1 MMRHL
6 LYCSL
11 VGMHLFSH
19 TEGAF
24 ASAKGAPGKEFQQ
37 LVAPAQN
44 GTPGLTGWYFGNSTL
59 AGKPIRQQQ
68 DAAPNFQWGKDAPAP
83 TIPADYFSV
92 RWEGF
97 LTAPTTGS
105 YSFAVRAGEQ
115 VRLWINGQKILDTWD
130 GQSLTESDIYV
141 NLAAGESTP
150 IKLEYHSEEGDAHV
164 QLQWTSPKQ
173 ARQAIPA
180 EAFSAEGF
188 VMAAAPAPAPA
199 VAQPK
204 VAVEAPKQTVARKS
218 GMRLPKGAVAAPA
231 VASMSGVYRLKAR
244 NDGQTLA
251 VAEQQATSK
260 VAADAAAPEWMIE
273 SAGNGY
279 YRVFVQGSNKALE
292 VLGNSSSNGAALDLW
307 PAYKSDNQLWLI
319 HEAEDGYYS
328 LVAKHSSKALT
339 AKETSEGG
347 LQQWRYNGGADQQ
360 WKLEPVVGAKVST
373 KATPL
378 VGNGDYKVHVYPNPS
393 NGISQLRYQLPGNM
407 PVGWVL
413 YDTRGVAVRS
423 SDARQLT
430 DGVHNQTLP
439 FLELPNGNY
448 QLHLT
453 VNGVTTTQPVMI
465 RHPKAEPQ
473 GEARVQTAEPM
484 QIVQMQASR

>member
-1 MMRHL
+1 MMRNL

-11 VGMHLFSH
+11 VGIHLLGYS
-19 TEGAF
+19 EGVQ
-24 ASAKGAPGKEFQQ
+24 ASAKVAPGKEFQQ
-37 LVAPAQN
+37 LVPASN

-68 DAAPNFQWGKDAPAP
+68 DAAPNFEWGKDAPAP
-83 TIPADYFSV
+83 TIPADYFSI

-97 LTAPTTGS
+97 LTAPTSGS

-115 VRLWINGQKILDTWD
+115 VRLWVNGQKILDTWD

-141 NLAAGESTP
+141 NLAANESTP

-164 QLQWTSPKQ
+164 QLQWTAPGK
-173 ARQAIPA
+173 ARLPIPA

-188 VMAAAPAPAPA
+188 VMAAAPAPA
-199 VAQPK
+199 QPQ
-204 VAVEAPKQTVARKS
+204 AAAPKEAVARKA
-218 GMRLPKGAVAAPA
+218 GMRLPKTALAAPA
-231 VASMSGVYRLKAR
+231 VTSMSGVYRLKAR

-251 VAEQQATSK
+251 VADQQAAGK
-260 VAADAAAPEWMIE
+260 AAADAAAPQWLIE

-279 YRVFVQGSNKALE
+279 YRVLVQGSNKALE

-307 PAYKSDNQLWLI
+307 PAYKSDNQLWQI
-319 HEAEDGYYS
+319 HEAEDGFYS

-339 AKETSEGG
+339 AKEAADGG
-347 LQQWRYNGGADQQ
+347 LQQWRYNGGPEQQ
-360 WKLEPVVGAKVST
+360 WKLEPVAGAKVSA

-378 VGNGDYKVHVYPNPS
+378 VGNGAYKVHVYPNPS
-393 NGISQLRYQLPGNM
+393 NGISQLRYQLSENL
-407 PVGWVL
+407 PVGWIL

-423 SDARQLT
+423 SDARQSG

-439 FLELPNGNY
+439 FLELPSGNY

-453 VNGVTTTQPVMI
+453 VGGVTTTQPIMI
-465 RHPKAEPQ
+465 RHPKAEQQ
-473 GEARVQTAEPM
+473 GEARVQTVEPA